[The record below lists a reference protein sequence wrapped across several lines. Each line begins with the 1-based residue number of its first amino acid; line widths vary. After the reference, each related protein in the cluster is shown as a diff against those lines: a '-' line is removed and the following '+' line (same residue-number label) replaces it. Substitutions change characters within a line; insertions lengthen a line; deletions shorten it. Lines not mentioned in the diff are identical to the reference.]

1 MNLAGSITQLYIF
14 NIERIFYSLLI
25 KITTSMKIKKEDL
38 EVKME
43 GPGTAMRGQSMGGLI
58 VSYNTLPAGTDFTP
72 LLKGLNNDSCHSAHW
87 GYILEGKMRIIYDN
101 GKEEVTSAGEVYYWP
116 AGHTAIVEED
126 IKFVEFSPEKEF
138 GEVLSHVFSVMQ
150 A

>member
-1 MNLAGSITQLYIF
+1 
-14 NIERIFYSLLI
+14 
-25 KITTSMKIKKEDL
+25 MKIRKEDL

-58 VSYNTLPAGTDFTP
+58 VSYNTLPKGTDFTP

-101 GKEEVTSAGEVYYWP
+101 GKEEVTSAGEVFYWP

>member
-1 MNLAGSITQLYIF
+1 
-14 NIERIFYSLLI
+14 
-25 KITTSMKIKKEDL
+25 MKIKKEDL

-58 VSYNTLPAGTDFTP
+58 VSYNTLPKGTDFTP

>member
-1 MNLAGSITQLYIF
+1 
-14 NIERIFYSLLI
+14 
-25 KITTSMKIKKEDL
+25 MKIKKEDL
-38 EVKME
+38 EVKLE

-58 VSYNTLPAGTDFTP
+58 VSYNTLPKGTDFTP

-87 GYILEGKMRIIYDN
+87 GYILEGKMRVIYDD

-126 IKFVEFSPEKEF
+126 IKMVEFSPEKEF
-138 GEVLSHVFSVMQ
+138 GEVLAHVASVMQ